1 MSAMLSGINAIPE
14 VVGSALFGPRD
25 SIEVMMPAPYDE
37 PLLLAKVMAELRAT
51 VELLESLGTSRWNGF
66 VIRYETHTLVVRHID
81 GLIFVVLAGASVNLT
96 MLNVGFNVA
105 ALKMQKP
112 IGQPASG
119 SGPINA
125 PTNPGSGSAQVEAL
139 AKALA
144 KYLGPMAKLI
154 LKEELNRLGGAH
166 KLDELVAA
174 LSQRLDA
181 GKRAAFAADVQA
193 VLRK

>member
-14 VVGSALFGPRD
+14 VIGSALFGARD
-25 SIEVMMPAPYDE
+25 ACVEVMMPAPYNE
-37 PLLLAKVMAELRAT
+37 PLLLGRVMAEVRAT
-51 VELLESLGTSRWNGF
+51 VELLESLGTSRWHGF
-66 VIRYETHTLVVRHID
+66 VVRYETHTLVVRHVD
-81 GLIFVVLAGASVNLT
+81 GMIFVVLAGANVNLT

-112 IGQPASG
+112 IGQSPSG
-119 SGPINA
+119 QMNV

-154 LKEELNRLGGAH
+154 LKEELNRVGGAQQI
-166 KLDELVAA
+166 DALVAA

-181 GKRAAFAADVQA
+181 GKRAAFAADAQA
-193 VLRK
+193 ALSAR